1 MSAHTP
7 DVAGTVFDEESV
19 QIARTYAEAI
29 VNVAAK
35 TGEVES
41 IVGELEEIEDD
52 ILRPHPQF
60 AALLASPSVPAPEKD
75 RILAQLFEG
84 RAQPNVI
91 RLLSVLNAHGRLGLI
106 APVAR
111 EARALWDKRQN
122 RRPVT
127 VKTATELDEGQK
139 AALGDRVAAMI
150 GATPM
155 LRYTVDPSLIGGLV
169 VQDGDDL
176 YDASIKTKL
185 ERMRRSLIEGK
196 AREMAMRAA
205 SSD

>member
-1 MSAHTP
+1 MSDHTP
-7 DVAGTVFDEESV
+7 DVAGTIFDEESV

-35 TGEVES
+35 TGEVEA

>member
-1 MSAHTP
+1 MSAHTH

-52 ILRPHPQF
+52 VLRPYPEF
-60 AALLASPSVPAPEKD
+60 AVLLASPSVPAPEKD

-84 RAQPNVI
+84 RAQPIVI

-127 VKTATELDEGQK
+127 VKTATELDDGQK
-139 AALGDRVAAMI
+139 ATLVDRIAAMI
-150 GATPM
+150 GATPI
-155 LRYTVDPSLIGGLV
+155 LRYSVDPTLIGGLV

-185 ERMRRSLIEGK
+185 ERMRRSLVEGK
-196 AREMAMRAA
+196 AREMAAGP
-205 SSD
+205 SLID